1 MTSLTKLR
9 FFKTPEH
16 ECSYLPQKKAITL
29 FLDPQ
34 ITINTETY
42 SSLSY
47 YGFRRSGK
55 HIYRPCC
62 LSCNACIPARVQA
75 DKFIPKRHHRRIIKK
90 NSDLSVNA
98 RAPKMSKEYFDLY
111 ERYINT
117 RHVDGDMYPANIDQ
131 FTSFLVEGRKE
142 ATFFEFRN
150 NDNNLMSVAVTDRL
164 TEGLS
169 AIYTFFD
176 PQARNRSLGAFT
188 LLWLIEKAKR
198 ESLRHVY
205 LGYWIKDSH
214 KMDYKI
220 TYKPI
225 ELYVNGKWTTIT

>member
-1 MTSLTKLR
+1 
-9 FFKTPEH
+9 
-16 ECSYLPQKKAITL
+16 
-29 FLDPQ
+29 
-34 ITINTETY
+34 
-42 SSLSY
+42 
-47 YGFRRSGK
+47 
-55 HIYRPCC
+55 
-62 LSCNACIPARVQA
+62 
-75 DKFIPKRHHRRIIKK
+75 
-90 NSDLSVNA
+90 
-98 RAPKMSKEYFDLY
+98 MSKEYFDLY